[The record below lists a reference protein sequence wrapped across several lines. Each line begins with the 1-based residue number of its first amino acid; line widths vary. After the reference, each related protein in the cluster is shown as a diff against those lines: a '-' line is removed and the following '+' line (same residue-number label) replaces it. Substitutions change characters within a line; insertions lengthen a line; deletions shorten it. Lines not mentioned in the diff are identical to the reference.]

1 MDITRI
7 SINNNCC
14 YHYGD
19 CEEAWYKGY
28 DDSSWEKVILPHD
41 YSVAAPFSKEYS
53 SGTGY
58 VRGGIAWY
66 RIYVRIP
73 EELRGKR
80 LTLVFD
86 GIYNN
91 SYVWV
96 NSYFLGK
103 RPYGYSEI
111 LYDIS
116 EQASFG
122 DDLTEISV
130 KVAHTDIADSR
141 WFTGSGITR
150 KAYIIAS
157 EKVTTALHG
166 VFFTTESVEEKN
178 GTTVAKISVRNE
190 IVGTHELYNIPV
202 FGASYHADKNYTVV
216 SADSDNSASDNS
228 SKVKVLS
235 TSGEITVENTL
246 IDAQGRRVLTLQGE
260 LAYGTDIAPDSRWNK
275 SHNPSLTLTGELT
288 SPELWSPEQP
298 SLYTLETRL
307 TLNGEKYLTDSQ
319 NVGIRTFFFNPDKGF
334 FLNGVSTKFKG
345 VCLHHD
351 GGCLGAAMKKE
362 VWLRRLELLKKSGC
376 NAIRCSHNPHMPE
389 LYDLCDEMGFLMMD
403 EAFDEWENPK
413 NKWSTGHNVYP
424 PRHQGYFEDFPMWH
438 EKDLR
443 AMVKR
448 DRNHPSIVLYS
459 VGNEIDYPNDPYCHP
474 LFTEMTG
481 NNDTNKPAKERQY
494 DKNKPN
500 MERLSVLVKELVSIV
515 KDEDN
520 TRPVTVAAAFP
531 ELSAD
536 IGFIDELE
544 VVGYNYKEHLYEKD
558 HKRFPDKTF
567 LGSENGHSV
576 EAWNAVKDNDYIC
589 GQFLWTGID
598 YLGEAHGWPIHGAGA
613 GFITSAGF
621 PKEEFNERARL
632 WDGSGVEETRVDK
645 ADSART
651 EESGHGIITVE
662 TWTPSEQYRGFS
674 GDEKELGYLYQIL
687 VRVPHTGPEKM
698 SWNGMYRDGEENS
711 FTEKKVTAQ
720 VTGAGVLAGLD
731 NGDMSDL
738 TPYTANTK
746 DTFNGNLV
754 VYVRRIAEGDIEVR
768 IAVGGDEAVSVEMP
782 IVTL

>member
-1 MDITRI
+1 MDTTIIKLTD
-7 SINNNCC
+7 NCKF
-14 YHYGD
+14 HYGN

-28 DDSSWEKVILPHD
+28 DDSAWEAVLLPHD

-73 EELRGKR
+73 EEYRGKK

-91 SYVWV
+91 SSVWV

-111 LYDIS
+111 SYDIS
-116 EQASFG
+116 SQASFG

-150 KAYIIAS
+150 KAYIIVS
-157 EKVTTALHG
+157 ENVTTELHS
-166 VFFTTESVEEKN
+166 VFFRTLSVKKVGEKD
-178 GTTVAKISVRNE
+178 VAEISV
-190 IVGTHELYNIPV
+190 
-202 FGASYHADKNYTVV
+202 SYKITGCGKD
-216 SADSDNSASDNS
+216 
-228 SKVKVLS
+228 VKVCS
-235 TSGEITVENTL
+235 SL
-246 IDAQGRRVLTLQGE
+246 IDAEGKTVLELEGSAGSSGNPDGKRSLEQSKEQENLTCDNWNLQ
-260 LAYGTDIAPDSRWNK
+260 LAGDV
-275 SHNPSLTLTGELT
+275 E
-288 SPELWSPEQP
+288 SPRLWSVEDPY
-298 SLYTLETRL
+298 LYTLETRL
-307 TLNGEKYLTDSQ
+307 TVDNSTYLVDSQ
-319 NVGIRTFFFNPDKGF
+319 RVGIRTIAFDPDKGF

-345 VCLHHD
+345 VCVHHD

-362 VWLRRLELLKKSGC
+362 VWARRLELLKKSGC

-389 LYDLCDEMGFLMMD
+389 LYELCDEMGFLLMD

-424 PRHQGYFEDFPMWH
+424 PKHQGYYEDFPAWH

-443 AMVKR
+443 TMIKR
-448 DRNHPSIVLYS
+448 DRNHPSVVMYS
-459 VGNEIDYPNDPYCHP
+459 IGNEIDYPNDPYCHP
-474 LFTEMTG
+474 LFSEMTG
-481 NNDTNKPAKERQY
+481 NNDGNKPAKERQY
-494 DKNKPN
+494 DANKPN
-500 MERLSVLVKELVSIV
+500 MERLSVLAKELVAIAR
-515 KDEDN
+515 DEDDS
-520 TRPVTVAAAFP
+520 RPVTLAAAFP
-531 ELSAD
+531 ELSVE
-536 IGFIDELE
+536 IGFIDELD

-567 LGSENGHSV
+567 LGSENGHSL

-598 YLGEAHGWPIHGAGA
+598 YLGEANGWPIHGSGA

-621 PKEEFNERARL
+621 PKKEFNERAQMWGGEGVSNLHPDKGLSIDL
-632 WDGSGVEETRVDK
+632 WKPQDGFRGLLDDDK
-645 ADSART
+645 
-651 EESGHGIITVE
+651 EI
-662 TWTPSEQYRGFS
+662 
-674 GDEKELGYLYQIL
+674 GYLYQIL
-687 VRVPHTGPEKM
+687 VRAPYEGPEKM
-698 SWNGMYRDGEENS
+698 SWNGQYPEDDDTKSLAGGNENGRSSEDGKANGHS
-711 FTEKKVTAQ
+711 PEKEIKVQ
-720 VTGAGVLAGLD
+720 VVGAGEFAGMD

-738 TPYTANTK
+738 TPFSSNVRK
-746 DTFNGNLV
+746 TFNGNLV
-754 VYVRRIAEGDIEVR
+754 IYVRRTGSG
-768 IAVGGDEAVSVEMP
+768 AVKVVVNETSE
-782 IVTL
+782 ICL